1 MEQDERR
8 VVELLR
14 NKGLIAKEFSSEE
27 KITSKTPDFRVFKGN
42 EFVFFCEV
50 KSVAEDKWLKN
61 QVQKAPPGTIVG
73 KPRNDPKFNRVSN
86 KIHEAAAQF
95 NSVNINRDFPNVLA
109 FVNKDHWC
117 KTKYLEWVLTGNF
130 HSDNG
135 NFHHIFKK
143 YSRGRIS
150 KEKQL
155 IDEYIWM
162 NVEDDQPIDEF
173 YLFCPSDSRF
183 SPKIAGLFSLTYE
196 VCESEKSILRWWPV
210 QNIENLKT
218 TSSRYGYLK

>member
-27 KITSKTPDFRVFKGN
+27 KRSKTPDFRVFKGD

-50 KSVAEDKWLKN
+50 KSIPEDPWLKN
-61 QVQKAPPGTIVG
+61 QVQKAEEGTIVG
-73 KPRNDPKFNRVSN
+73 NRRNDPKFNRVSN

-95 NSVNINRDFPNVLA
+95 NSVNINRDIPNVLV
-109 FVNKDHWC
+109 FVSKDYWC
-117 KTKYLEWVLTGNF
+117 KTEYLVWVLTGYF
-130 HSDNG
+130 QSDNG
-135 NFHHIFKK
+135 NIHHIFKK

-150 KEKQL
+150 KDKQL
-155 IDEYIWM
+155 IDSYIWM
-162 NVEDDQPIDEF
+162 NVKDDQPIDEF
-173 YLFCPSDSRF
+173 DLFCWSDSRF
-183 SPKIAGLFSLTYE
+183 LPKIAGLFSLTYE
-196 VCESEKSILRWWPV
+196 VRESEKSILRWRV

-218 TSSRYGYLK
+218 TS